1 MKEKLKISLICSSLA
16 GLGGI
21 VFYLLGEVT
30 ILGALLAS
38 LMFTL
43 GCLLFDLMSFYID
56 KIKNKGIK
64 YTIVGIITLFC
75 IVSIIYLV
83 TDYDKNQK
91 IDYKNVEL
99 VIGEDTLN
107 SGDTVYFDKYT
118 SEEIKNAQIIYDEEI
133 NR

>member
-1 MKEKLKISLICSSLA
+1 MKEKLKISLICSLA
-16 GLGGI
+16 GLVGGI

-91 IDYKNVEL
+91 IDYKNAEL